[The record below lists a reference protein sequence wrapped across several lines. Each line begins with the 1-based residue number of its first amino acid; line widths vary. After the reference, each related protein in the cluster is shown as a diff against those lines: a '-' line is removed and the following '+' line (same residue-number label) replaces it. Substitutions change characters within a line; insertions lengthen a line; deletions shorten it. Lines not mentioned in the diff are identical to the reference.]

1 SCSGRVNTRNICY
14 PNKRSIYHLLLLI
27 VYNITKIRKGE
38 DIVWQKKENNYEW
51 GSGRHS
57 IAVKHDSTPNVDR
70 LRGKNTHKE
79 DANSYSI
86 IISICIRNDQERCVN
101 I

>member
-1 SCSGRVNTRNICY
+1 MPKSENNNT
-14 PNKRSIYHLLLLI
+14 
-27 VYNITKIRKGE
+27 
-38 DIVWQKKENNYEW
+38 WKKENF
-51 GSGRHS
+51 S
-57 IAVKHDSTPNVDR
+57 IEVKHDPTPNVDR

-86 IISICIRNDQERCVN
+86 IISICIGNDQERCVN